1 MKRVIAWLVLAAVVA
16 LPTAFAEGS
25 KDTGGAAAAS
35 KAFNP
40 TGFPIVKEPVT
51 QRVMIRKPPHI
62 GDPAKMVTMIEL
74 EKMTNV
80 PRSSGSRSRRTAGP
94 SG

>member
-1 MKRVIAWLVLAAVVA
+1 MKRIVAWLVLAAVVA

-40 TGFPIVKEPVT
+40 TDLHE
-51 QRVMIRKPPHI
+51 
-62 GDPAKMVTMIEL
+62 
-74 EKMTNV
+74 MTRCSRLV
-80 PRSSGSRSRRTAGP
+80 SLPGSARSP
-94 SG
+94 